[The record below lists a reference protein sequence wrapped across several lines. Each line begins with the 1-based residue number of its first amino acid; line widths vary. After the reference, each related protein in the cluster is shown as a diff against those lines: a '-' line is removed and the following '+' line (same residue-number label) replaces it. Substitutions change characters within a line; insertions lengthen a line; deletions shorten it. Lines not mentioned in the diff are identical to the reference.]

1 MSKPYSDRRWWDAPK
16 PLGSGCNFCQFHYGF
31 GKCEK
36 YPDGIPRDILKKSFP
51 EPRKPDKF
59 PKYCKFRKEK
69 KE

>member
-16 PLGSGCNFCQFHYGF
+16 PLDSGCNFCQFHYGF

-36 YPDGIPRDILKKSFP
+36 YPEGIPRDIMKKSFP
-51 EPRKPDKF
+51 EPGKPDKF
-59 PKYCKFRKEK
+59 PEYCKFRKEK